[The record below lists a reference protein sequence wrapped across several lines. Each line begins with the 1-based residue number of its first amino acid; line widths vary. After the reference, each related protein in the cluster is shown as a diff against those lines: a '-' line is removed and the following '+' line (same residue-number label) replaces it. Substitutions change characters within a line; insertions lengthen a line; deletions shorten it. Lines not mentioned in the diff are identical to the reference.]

1 MIERYRGNLAQ
12 IFAWSAAMGLR
23 QDSPFV
29 GVGMSKRAKTARRAA
44 GPGPARRAWIPAQL
58 RTLFAHPRDPR
69 NTAAPLWRVPRIAA
83 GSEMRMGGG
92 AVAARGD
99 FRGDGA
105 GGWLVVVRH
114 GKTESARPDIPMHSA
129 LVEVGLVAL
138 ALGCGGVPL
147 FADLERDPAR
157 GTCRRASRGR
167 FRGASSG
174 WSRAGWTS
182 TACAGRR
189 TRRWRAHHG
198 APVHPRTRASAAL
211 ADGAYLRAGP
221 AWAAAGG
228 RGDKQ
233 ESRSMK
239 PSSPPVLTPPA
250 CRAGYPRRQRRPVVE
265 VERRRG
271 VATGPAAAAR
281 GGFRLPR
288 RAGWL

>member
-1 MIERYRGNLAQ
+1 
-12 IFAWSAAMGLR
+12 MGLR

-182 TACAGRR
+182 TACAGGEHGAGGGG
-189 TRRWRAHHG
+189 RAHHG

-250 CRAGYPRRQRRPVVE
+250 CRAGYPRRQRRPSGRGGASP
-265 VERRRG
+265 RRGDRPRRGGAGRFPLAPTRG
-271 VATGPAAAAR
+271 VAIK
-281 GGFRLPR
+281 RL
-288 RAGWL
+288 GVGL